1 MANDQGKTSAV
12 NTAARLATLR
22 GEKMGDV
29 GIPTFRPP
37 YTPIT
42 IGAITARKCGMHFH
56 PLRRTPLHEWHEQRG
71 AKFIEASAW
80 LRPWY
85 YPEHGETLR
94 DASIREAEHTRAHAG
109 IIDIGTLGKI
119 AVQGPDA
126 AELLNLLYVNEWR
139 ALTPGRLRYGVML
152 REDGFAMDDGA
163 TARIADDE
171 YFMTTTTANAARVLS
186 FAEKMLQTQWQNLR
200 AHVTSIT
207 DQWAAFAVAGPKSRD
222 ILNKVLRDITNF
234 PLPLGGGLRGR
245 EPDYNHNTKP
255 KDDSVTRPL
264 TPSQREGGLNPDSFQ
279 PNDAKRAFI
288 NGIPVRV
295 HRLSFSGELAFEIYA
310 PSANAVQAWRAIME
324 AGAEF
329 NLQPYGTEAMGI
341 MRIEKGHPT
350 GAEIDG
356 NTTLNDLGFAKLAS
370 DKKPFVGSVLR
381 NRPALLSEH
390 RHRLV
395 GLEINTPLP
404 QAGGGRGEGVPA
416 GSLIYA
422 RDAKPQGRG
431 DGWISSTTYSPA
443 LKKHIALA
451 FVKNGAAR
459 KGEVVRVVDFVGNG
473 EWHAT
478 IVPRCFYD
486 PENLRQNA

>member
-1 MANDQGKTSAV
+1 M
-12 NTAARLATLR
+12 
-22 GEKMGDV
+22 
-29 GIPTFRPP
+29 
-37 YTPIT
+37 
-42 IGAITARKCGMHFH
+42 
-56 PLRRTPLHEWHEQRG
+56 
-71 AKFIEASAW
+71 
-80 LRPWY
+80 
-85 YPEHGETLR
+85 
-94 DASIREAEHTRAHAG
+94 
-109 IIDIGTLGKI
+109 
-119 AVQGPDA
+119 
-126 AELLNLLYVNEWR
+126 
-139 ALTPGRLRYGVML
+139 
-152 REDGFAMDDGA
+152 
-163 TARIADDE
+163 
-171 YFMTTTTANAARVLS
+171 
-186 FAEKMLQTQWQNLR
+186 
-200 AHVTSIT
+200 
-207 DQWAAFAVAGPKSRD
+207 
-222 ILNKVLRDITNF
+222 
-234 PLPLGGGLRGR
+234 
-245 EPDYNHNTKP
+245 
-255 KDDSVTRPL
+255 
-264 TPSQREGGLNPDSFQ
+264 
-279 PNDAKRAFI
+279 
-288 NGIPVRV
+288 
-295 HRLSFSGELAFEIYA
+295 
-310 PSANAVQAWRAIME
+310 
-324 AGAEF
+324 
-329 NLQPYGTEAMGI
+329 QPYGTEAMGI

-395 GLEINTPLP
+395 GLEINTPLSLP